1 MAFSRF
7 SEQKPVNQPSW
18 RSSASALIALTFS
31 ALSLATVEEAELATL
46 EWKTGSASPPPE
58 LEEQQ
63 ERIISLVRMGL
74 ESMSEPAAMRL
85 AFLGGESMNI
95 RGADMTSLQN
105 GLNRFY
111 AKIEE
116 DPLFSFAPTHLPY
129 CFSNKKP
136 DHGLASVYIP
146 TTTGPRLR

>member
-46 EWKTGSASPPPE
+46 EWKTGYASPPPE

-74 ESMSEPAAMRL
+74 ESM
-85 AFLGGESMNI
+85 NI

-105 GLNRFY
+105 GLNRCY

-116 DPLFSFAPTHLPY
+116 DPLFSSAPTHLPY